1 MIEHP
6 TASTPEGSAVT
17 PPDLPPIDPDLR
29 RRLTDDI
36 LNRGI
41 IIPVI
46 LTEDG
51 EVLDG

>member
-29 RRLTDDI
+29 RRLTDD
-36 LNRGI
+36 RFMGQMGGKSM
-41 IIPVI
+41 VS
-46 LTEDG
+46 G
-51 EVLDG
+51 